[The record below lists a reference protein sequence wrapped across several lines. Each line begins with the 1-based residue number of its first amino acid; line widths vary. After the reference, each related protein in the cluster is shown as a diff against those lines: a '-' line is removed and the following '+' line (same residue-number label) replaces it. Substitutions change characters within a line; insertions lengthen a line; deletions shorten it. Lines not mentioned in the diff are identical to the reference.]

1 MTNTQLKLTKNY
13 VHLELTNIYA
23 NDDTDFVEPVAL
35 FTENYANKIV
45 DFVEN
50 GGGGGG
56 GTGGGDVTREQFNNE
71 VQARKDGDAK
81 LTTNLNK
88 EITDRENAD
97 TTLQTN
103 IDNEANN
110 RRISDEAIESNLTHE
125 TQARVDMDNTLQT
138 HIDTEKSQ
146 RESADTT
153 LQANIDAE
161 KTARQNADADI
172 IRNITS
178 YNAVFK
184 DVATDSYPY
193 LKNLKVTFKQGV
205 MILQGDIYPLA
216 TASSTYALD
225 PNQLFLGA
233 TWDVNLKAVLNSKTE
248 TLESIIK
255 SHEAQTDFTKLTA
268 IGGGEDM
275 QVTLLNTTVPTGAG
289 AVNGKFTCGCRYLY
303 DTLTGNEKLRFLVT
317 YNLMKVD
324 PEKKHTFDTEQLKKF
339 FRCPFTVVIPL
350 VTK

>member
-13 VHLELTNIYA
+13 VHVELANIYE
-23 NDDTDFVEPVAL
+23 NDDTDYVEPVAL
-35 FTENYANKIV
+35 FTERYADKIV

-56 GTGGGDVTREQFNNE
+56 GTGDVTQAQLNAEI
-71 VQARKDGDAK
+71 QARKDGDAK

-110 RRISDEAIESNLTHE
+110 RTINDNAISANLTHE
-125 TQARVDMDNTLQT
+125 TEARVDMDNTLQG
-138 HIDTEKSQ
+138 HIDTEAPA
-146 RESADTT
+146 RENADTA
-153 LQANIDAE
+153 LQAKIDAE
-161 KTARQNADADI
+161 KTARMNADSEI
-172 IRNITS
+172 NRNIAS

-225 PNQLFLGA
+225 PNQLFLGV
-233 TWDVNLKAVLNSKTE
+233 TWNVNLKAVLNSKTE

-255 SHEAQTDFTKLTA
+255 SHEPQTDFTKLTA
-268 IGGGEDM
+268 NGGGEDM
-275 QVTLLNTTVPTGAG
+275 QVVLLNTTVPTGAG

-303 DTLTGNEKLRFLVT
+303 DTLTGGETLRFLVT

-324 PEKKHTFDTEQLKKF
+324 AEKKHTFDTEQLKKF
-339 FRCPFTVVIPL
+339 FHCPFTVVIPL